1 MFMLVLW
8 IDILL
13 QLIKFEPLSPLRF
26 LFMFASVMLHELG
39 HSALMWYGKGA
50 CDNSHL
56 GGIEQEVG
64 EYIELISH
72 FD

>member
-39 HSALMWYGKGA
+39 HSALM
-50 CDNSHL
+50 
-56 GGIEQEVG
+56 
-64 EYIELISH
+64 
-72 FD
+72 